1 MNRRWKRS
9 ARSSPCSK
17 RRPRVYASKG
27 PAVEEWAD
35 RWFFRPVG
43 WRVANALLPTPISA
57 DVVTL
62 MSLVLGVIA
71 GHRMWYVRSRV
82 NAWGVALFSV
92 SDILDSADGQL
103 ARLRGTSTRMGRILD
118 GLADTGRF
126 VSLYGHLGARL
137 YVTGHGWGGA
147 VLALAALLSHSYQA
161 AAADFI
167 RQAYLYF
174 AVGSGSELDIPE
186 QAPPPEHPS
195 VWSRISA
202 WIYGDYVRRQA
213 WLFPRT
219 TALARALAGRD
230 VPASLRRSWA
240 ERQRWVVQGC
250 ALIAQNIRFV
260 LLALTAVPH
269 WPAAYC
275 WIVVGPLNLV
285 LIVLIR
291 AHEREPRV
299 DAPPQLA

>member
-1 MNRRWKRS
+1 M
-9 ARSSPCSK
+9 
-17 RRPRVYASKG
+17 YASKG
-27 PAVEEWAD
+27 PVVEEWAD
-35 RWFFRPVG
+35 RWFFRPLG
-43 WRVANALLPTPISA
+43 WRLATALRPTRISA
-57 DVVTL
+57 DAVTFA
-62 MSLVLGVIA
+62 SLVLGVLA
-71 GHRMWYVRSRV
+71 GHLFWYRSAWV
-82 NAWGVALFSV
+82 NAGGVLLFIL
-92 SDILDSADGQL
+92 SDVLDSADGQL

-186 QAPPPEHPS
+186 QSPAPEHPS

-275 WIVVGPLNLV
+275 WIVVGPLNVVLV
-285 LIVLIR
+285 FLIL
-291 AHEREPRV
+291 AHEREPKFH
-299 DAPPQLA
+299 AQLA

>member
-1 MNRRWKRS
+1 
-9 ARSSPCSK
+9 
-17 RRPRVYASKG
+17 VYASKG
-27 PAVEEWAD
+27 PVVEEWAD
-35 RWFFRPVG
+35 RWFFRPLG
-43 WRVANALLPTPISA
+43 WRLATSLLPTRISA
-57 DVVTL
+57 DAVTFA
-62 MSLVLGVIA
+62 SLVLGVLA
-71 GHRMWYVRSRV
+71 GHLFWYRSAWV
-82 NAWGVALFSV
+82 NAGGVLLFIL
-92 SDILDSADGQL
+92 SDVLDSADGQL

-186 QAPPPEHPS
+186 QSPAPEHPS
-195 VWSRISA
+195 VWSRLSA

-275 WIVVGPLNLV
+275 WIVVGPLNVVLV
-285 LIVLIR
+285 FLIL
-291 AHEREPRV
+291 AHEREPKFH
-299 DAPPQLA
+299 AQLA